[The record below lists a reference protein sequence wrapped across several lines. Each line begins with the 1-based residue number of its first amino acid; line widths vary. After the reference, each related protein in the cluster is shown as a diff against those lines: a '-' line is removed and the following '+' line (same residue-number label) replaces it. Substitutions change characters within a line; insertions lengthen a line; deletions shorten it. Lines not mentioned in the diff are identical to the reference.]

1 MKLIIVE
8 GNPEDRNA
16 LMRAGGVETGA
27 GAYAASVRRMFPDA
41 VVHVAYPADRDD
53 SLPEGVALEDADG
66 VIFGGSGLHIYDTE
80 PRVTRQIEL
89 MRAALDAGLPVLGSC
104 WGLQVGVVATGG
116 TVARNPRGRELGVA
130 RKVALTPDGVAH
142 PMYAGKKAVFDSPC
156 IHFDEATELPAGAT
170 VLASNHHS
178 QVQAVDIP
186 YGKGRFWGVQYHP
199 EFDMAH
205 IAGLYR
211 LYGDDLLVGGFVTD
225 HGALETHI
233 AELEGVTENPER
245 LDLRW
250 RLGIDRDVLDADV
263 RCLEIRNW
271 VESLAA

>member
-16 LMRAGGVETGA
+16 AMRAGGLETGA
-27 GAYAASVRRMFPDA
+27 ACYAAAVRRMFPDA
-41 VVHVAYPADRDD
+41 VIHEAHPADKDD
-53 SLPEGVALEDADG
+53 SLPPGVALEDADG

-80 PRVTRQIEL
+80 PRVTRQIDF
-89 MRAALDAGLPVLGSC
+89 MRAALNAGLPVLGSC

-116 TVARNPRGRELGVA
+116 TVARNPRGREVGVA
-130 RKVALTPDGVAH
+130 RKIALTQAGTNH
-142 PMYAGKKAVFDSPC
+142 PMYAGKSAVFDSPC
-156 IHFDEATELPAGAT
+156 IHFDEATELPTGAT
-170 VLASNHHS
+170 VLASNRHS
-178 QVQAVDIP
+178 EVQAVDIP

-199 EFDMAH
+199 EFDLGH

-211 LYGDDLLVGGFVTD
+211 LYGEDMLVGGFLPNHD
-225 HGALETHI
+225 ALEAHI
-233 AELEGVTENPER
+233 GDLQDVTANPDR

-250 RLGIDRDVLDADV
+250 RLGVDRDVLDADV

-271 VESLAA
+271 VESLG